1 MKKIKFASVV
11 FILLIM
17 SGCGLLTLHPIFSP
31 DDLVFKT
38 ELLGKWKAEG
48 SVLQIEPATS
58 ISANEIPV
66 PLRSYNKRFYVLR
79 QMDSDGTEK
88 RRSLAFLVKIGPYY
102 FIDLYPIETQ
112 ESAAVDVFFKE
123 NQYKLHQ
130 VTRIA
135 IASGKLYWQDFQDNY
150 VEELIKNK
158 QVRIKYTRIN
168 EIYSEEDDTN
178 LLITA
183 GTKEL
188 QAFLSKYGSKEE
200 AFNAV
205 NKSNTYIK
213 ISGL

>member
-1 MKKIKFASVV
+1 
-11 FILLIM
+11 
-17 SGCGLLTLHPIFSP
+17 
-31 DDLVFKT
+31 
-38 ELLGKWKAEG
+38 
-48 SVLQIEPATS
+48 
-58 ISANEIPV
+58 
-66 PLRSYNKRFYVLR
+66 
-79 QMDSDGTEK
+79 
-88 RRSLAFLVKIGPYY
+88 
-102 FIDLYPIETQ
+102 
-112 ESAAVDVFFKE
+112 
-123 NQYKLHQ
+123 
-130 VTRIA
+130 
-135 IASGKLYWQDFQDNY
+135 
-150 VEELIKNK
+150 LIKNK